1 MKEKKTSTRPKVSI
15 VVPIYN
21 VEKYLKE
28 CVDSILN
35 QTLEDIEVILVDD
48 GSPDNC
54 GKIVDEY
61 ARKDS
66 RIIPVHQKN
75 SGYSA
80 AVNKGI
86 DLATGEYIGIIESD
100 NWIETD
106 MYARL

>member
-1 MKEKKTSTRPKVSI
+1 MPKSSKAASVKPKVSI

-21 VEKYLKE
+21 VEKYLNE

-35 QTLEDIEVILVDD
+35 QSLKDIEEILVDD

-61 ARKDS
+61 AAKDS
-66 RIIPVHQKN
+66 RVVPVHQKN
-75 SGYSA
+75 SGYSV

-86 DLATGEYIGIIESD
+86 DLAKGEYIGIIESD
-100 NWIETD
+100 DFIEPD
-106 MYARL
+106 M